1 MSPPFL
7 VNQRCKNTTFFLF
20 SIEILAHFLKF
31 IKNNNIL
38 SEKMIIINEIVLKF
52 QWFGK
57 KV

>member
-1 MSPPFL
+1 MQKY
-7 VNQRCKNTTFFLF
+7 NIFLF

-52 QWFGK
+52 Q
-57 KV
+57 